1 MNNAFHLII
10 TLSLAPLSA
19 SIGQSTPTSV
29 PADHFKVPDDLEV
42 TLWAASPM
50 LFNPTNIDTDAAGRI
65 WVAEGVNY
73 RKHVTRRAEGD
84 RIMVLE
90 DTDGDGKADKSHC
103 FVQEKT
109 LVSPLG
115 VSVFDNKIVVA
126 QPPGILVYT
135 DVNRDL
141 TFDPAVDTRKEIL
154 TGFNARNHDHSLHA
168 VIAGPDGKWYFN
180 QGNTGALIT
189 DKSGKTFR
197 LGGPYYNSG
206 GGTPEWFNNPE
217 ECAGKASDD
226 GHVWVGGAIGRFNP
240 DVSHEFRVLYV

>member
-1 MNNAFHLII
+1 MK
-10 TLSLAPLSA
+10 TLSHILAMLLLAPLSNA
-19 SIGQSTPTSV
+19 SGQATPTSV
-29 PADHFKVPDDLEV
+29 PAEHLKVPDDLEV
-42 TLWAASPM
+42 TLWATSPM
-50 LFNPTNIDTDAAGRI
+50 LFNPTNIDTDASGRI

-103 FVQEKT
+103 FVQDKA

-126 QPPGILVYT
+126 QPPSIFVYT
-135 DVNRDL
+135 DVDRDL
-141 TFDPAVDTRKEIL
+141 TFDPTVDTREEIL

-189 DKSGKTFR
+189 DKGGKTLKPIFV
-197 LGGPYYNSG
+197 NAFTSF
-206 GGTPEWFNNPE
+206 T
-217 ECAGKASDD
+217 GKFY
-226 GHVWVGGAIGRFNP
+226 R
-240 DVSHEFRVLYV
+240 VSHSPNSFNAA